1 MKRHDTL
8 ALVAAA
14 VTGVQVGAA
23 LVASR
28 FVIHDIGPASLAFLR
43 YAIAVL
49 CLAPFVIASARVR
62 FTFRDLLAVMGLGIV
77 QFGIL
82 IVLLNLGLQFIS
94 STRAAL
100 LFSTFP
106 LLTMI
111 IAALLGRERLTGA
124 KSAGVTLTVVGVAI
138 ALGERLITDNGAGD
152 GLGALL
158 VLAAAL
164 CGAVSSVLYRPYLS
178 RYPTLPVGALAML
191 ASVVFLAGPAGLEGL
206 FTEGTRLDQPG
217 WIVVLL
223 IGLSSGIGY
232 VLWLWALKHTT
243 PTRVTVFLSLSPI
256 TASLLGALIL
266 SEPLTLGVLLG
277 LAGVVGGLWLA
288 TRMIVDEPV

>member
-1 MKRHDTL
+1 VRRTETL
-8 ALVAAA
+8 ALMAAA
-14 VTGVQVGAA
+14 ATGVQVGAA

-43 YAIAVL
+43 YAIAVF
-49 CLAPFVIASARVR
+49 CLLPLVLMTARTRFVL
-62 FTFRDLLAVMGLGIV
+62 RDLLAVMGLGIV

-82 IVLLNLGLQFIS
+82 IALLNIGLQFIS

-106 LLTMI
+106 LMTMV
-111 IAALLGRERLTGA
+111 IAALLGRERLTA
-124 KSAGVTLTVVGVAI
+124 MKTAGVTLTVVGVGI
-138 ALGERLITDNGAGD
+138 ALGERLMTDNATNEWI
-152 GLGALL
+152 GALL

-164 CGAVSSVLYRPYLS
+164 CGAVCSVLYRPYLS
-178 RYPTLPVGALAML
+178 RYPTLPVGAWAML
-191 ASVVFLAGPAGLEGL
+191 ASVVFLSGPAGMEGL
-206 FTEGTRLDQPG
+206 FTQWPELKPQG
-217 WIVVLL
+217 WMAVLF

-266 SEPLTLGVLLG
+266 SETFTLGILVG
-277 LAGVVGGLWLA
+277 LVGVVSGLWLA
-288 TRMIVDEPV
+288 TRTSPVETQ

>member
-1 MKRHDTL
+1 MRRHETL
-8 ALVAAA
+8 ALAAAA

-43 YAIAVL
+43 YAVAVL
-49 CLAPFVIASARVR
+49 CLAPFVIAGGRVR
-62 FTFRDLLAVMGLGIV
+62 FAPRDLLVVMGLGIV

-82 IVLLNLGLQFIS
+82 IALLNLGLQFIS

-100 LFSTFP
+100 LFSTLP
-106 LLTMI
+106 LMTMI
-111 IAALLGRERLTGA
+111 AAASLGRERLTGA
-124 KSAGVTLTVVGVAI
+124 KSAGVILTVIGVAI
-138 ALGERLITDNGAGD
+138 ALGERLVAESGASD
-152 GLGALL
+152 GLGAVL

-164 CGAVSSVLYRPYLS
+164 CGAVSSIFYRPYLS
-178 RYPTLPVGALAML
+178 RYPTLPVGALAMV

-206 FTEGTRLDQPG
+206 FTEETRLDQRG
-217 WIVVLL
+217 WIVVLM
-223 IGLSSGIGY
+223 IGLSSGVGY

-266 SEPLTLGVLLG
+266 DEPFTLGVLLG

-288 TRMIVDEPV
+288 TRTGAG